1 MTETPHQVF
10 RRRAGRGSK
19 SLAGVTK
26 IVEPETRQASPL
38 PGLVKRLAHSVT
50 THRTSIRANEH
61 PIRPGPGGHVLRQH
75 RQDMRRDRHAS
86 FPRIGL
92 GLSVERDTGR
102 EQLDPVPPDGHHA
115 RRKIDIITAQPAQF
129 TTAMATP
136 RSQQDRRPVPGRD
149 RLDQCDNLSR

>member
-38 PGLVKRLAHSVT
+38 PGPVKRLAHSVT
-50 THRTSIRANEH
+50 THRTPITANEH
-61 PIRPGPGGHVLRQH
+61 PIRPGPGGHVLSQH

-102 EQLDPVPPDGHHA
+102 EQLDPVPPDGHYA
-115 RRKIDIITAQPAQF
+115 CRKIDIITAQPEQF
-129 TTAMATP
+129 TPAKTAP
-136 RSQQDRRPVPGRD
+136 RSQQHCRTVSGSDC
-149 RLDQCDNLSR
+149 LDQGDDLGR